1 MMPPAAVPT
10 FALRMALAAL
20 LLAVLALGVGPALAA
35 SPFGVG
41 LAEPVAAPGGVLSPV
56 FAWIAAWQISFYTGL
71 KAAIRGLDGDGSAG
85 WMLAGLS
92 FAYGVFHAAGPGH
105 GKAVVSSYVLANAE
119 TARNGALLSLLS
131 ALAQAATAIAVV
143 SVGAVLLGVTGIAM
157 TRFAAVLEIGSFA
170 LITGLGLWL
179 VWQKALGPAL
189 KAVGGRLRAP
199 ARPALSAAGAF
210 GAPASRSGF
219 AFTAAAPAT
228 GAASERGA
236 AALRLRPR
244 PAAKSG
250 GFTCE
255 EGSHADDCGCGHAHA
270 PAAAQAAGR
279 LDIAKAWSAILAVGL
294 RPCTGALI
302 VLVFALSQGHY
313 LAGVGA
319 TLAMGLGTGLTVAA
333 LVLVAVSAR
342 GLAVRFAKADN
353 GRGRLVHRAVEIG
366 GALAVLAFGA
376 LMLGGAIA
384 AA

>member
-1 MMPPAAVPT
+1 MMRPAVVPSSAT
-10 FALRMALAAL
+10 RTALAAL
-20 LLAVLALGVGPALAA
+20 LVTALVLGAGPALAA

-41 LAEPVAAPGGVLSPV
+41 LPEPVAAPGGVLAPV
-56 FAWIAAWQISFYTGL
+56 FAWIAAWQTSFYTGL

-131 ALAQAATAIAVV
+131 SLAQAATAIAVV
-143 SVGAVLLGVTGIAM
+143 SVGAILLGATGIAM
-157 TRFAAVLEIGSFA
+157 TRFASVLEIGSFA

-189 KAVGGRLRAP
+189 KAVGGRFGWRAP
-199 ARPALSAAGAF
+199 VARPD
-210 GAPASRSGF
+210 F
-219 AFTAAAPAT
+219 AFSAAAPAAGT
-228 GAASERGA
+228 REPAGHGTAT
-236 AALRLRPR
+236 LRLRSR
-244 PAAKSG
+244 SATATG

-255 EGSHADDCGCGHAHA
+255 DGAHVDDCGCGNAHVA
-270 PAAAQAAGR
+270 PAAQASGR

-313 LAGVGA
+313 LAGIGA

-333 LVLVAVSAR
+333 LVLAAVSAR
-342 GLAVRFAKADN
+342 GLAMRFAQAGD
-353 GRGRLVHRAVEIG
+353 GRSGRFIHRTVEIG
-366 GALAVLAFGA
+366 GAVAVLAFGA